1 MRAVAKYCTFYNAIM
16 DILNN
21 EDICKNCPLHPS
33 SLEDLSYEKEDN
45 EELSEYEESEIWA
58 F

>member
-33 SLEDLSYEKEDN
+33 SLEDLSYEKDDEDINEN
-45 EELSEYEESEIWA
+45 EEPSIWV